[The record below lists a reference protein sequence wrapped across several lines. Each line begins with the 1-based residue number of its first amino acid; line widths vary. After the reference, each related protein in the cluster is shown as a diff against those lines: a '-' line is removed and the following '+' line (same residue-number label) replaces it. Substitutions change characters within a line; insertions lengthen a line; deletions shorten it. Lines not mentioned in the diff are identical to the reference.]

1 MIAFFYDSYQLIL
14 FFLFPGILLGAVYDL
29 FRILRLAR
37 TDPKGAI
44 VPKLYAHFKIERKVR
59 LQSERK
65 KERFLYAMVFAE
77 DVLFCLIAAVTEI
90 LLFYHLNG
98 GVIRIYGLL
107 LSALG
112 FFLYRMSLGR
122 LVIGMAK
129 KIIRL
134 GRQLIYIVFMV
145 FLTPLILMTRL
156 GKKVYICIHKKH
168 TKRKK
173 RKKKEKT
180 EERECEA

>member
-1 MIAFFYDSYQLIL
+1 MTAFFYDSYRLIL
-14 FFLFPGILLGAVYDL
+14 FFLIPGIVLGAVYDV
-29 FRILRLAR
+29 FRIMRLAR
-37 TDPKGAI
+37 TDPTGGI
-44 VPKLYAHFKIERKVR
+44 IPKLYRHFKIERKVR

-65 KERFLYAMVFAE
+65 KERISDILVFAE
-77 DVLFCLIAAVTEI
+77 DILFCMIAALMEI

-112 FFLYRMSLGR
+112 FFLYRISIGV

-129 KIIRL
+129 RIISLVRRPL
-134 GRQLIYIVFMV
+134 YMLSVLL
-145 FLTPLILMTRL
+145 LTPLVFVVRL
-156 GKKVYICIHKKH
+156 GKKVYIHMYGRFR
-168 TKRKK
+168 KRKK
-173 RKKKEKT
+173 RKKQEKT